1 MAASGGDTV
10 VPTNWSGLIMVA
22 VVIMVIATA
31 TYFGMDMK
39 FGSSD
44 APAETEQSLSVKDVF
59 SASARREIAAAE
71 PARVLSRAELAA
83 SAPVEDSY
91 AADSADASAAT
102 SADDDWSSDMDS
114 WDTQSDD
121 WDSLE
126 SEEQKSDSESGQAVA
141 AQQVVTP
148 EPTPAPA
155 KPTPK
160 PSPEPSTQPRA
171 QAELKPVATPATPP
185 KAAAA
190 AAARQAPSADALT
203 AWWKDAAGDLSIR
216 FAGTLDKGG
225 QVSDGIA
232 VMFSEPVA
240 PAQGQQHM
248 QLRDAD
254 GNTVSGQWKAAAN
267 PALLIF
273 EGLEP
278 GRYSL
283 SIKQSIQGRNG
294 NSLADDA
301 SGTVYV
307 Y

>member
-39 FGSSD
+39 FGSSE
-44 APAETEQSLSVKDVF
+44 APTETEESLSVKDVF

-71 PARVLSRAELAA
+71 PARVLSRAELEAQAPAQDSVAEESDNA
-83 SAPVEDSY
+83 SAS
-91 AADSADASAAT
+91 T
-102 SADDDWSSDMDS
+102 TADDDWSSDADS
-114 WDTQSDD
+114 WDTHSDD
-121 WDSLE
+121 WDSVE
-126 SEEQKSDSESGQAVA
+126 DSEQSASA
-141 AQQVVTP
+141 P
-148 EPTPAPA
+148 EQTKMASQAPA
-155 KPTPK
+155 AATPQPIKPTPR
-160 PSPEPSTQPRA
+160 PTA
-171 QAELKPVATPATPP
+171 QATAAPAPKPTSRPPAQSDKTAP
-185 KAAAA
+185 
-190 AAARQAPSADALT
+190 ARRQPPSADALT

-216 FAGTLDKGG
+216 FAGTLDKGD

-248 QLRDAD
+248 QLRDMN
-254 GNTVSGQWKAAAN
+254 GNPVSGQWKAAAN
-267 PALLIF
+267 PALLIM
-273 EGLEP
+273 EGLKP

-283 SIKQSIQGRNG
+283 SITKDLQGRSG
-294 NSLADDA
+294 KSLADDA
-301 SGTVYV
+301 SGAVYV